1 MEGLLAAPED
11 GRLMASY
18 LVHLMGQR
26 EPAHIDL
33 PFDGVDQLAA
43 EASRAK
49 FLIGHMTN
57 ADEDGVCRRVMI
69 ATCRIEC
76 AVELG

>member
-1 MEGLLAAPED
+1 
-11 GRLMASY
+11 MATY
-18 LVHLMGQR
+18 LIHLMGQR

-33 PFDGVDQLAA
+33 PFDHVDDLAA

-57 ADEDGVCRRVMI
+57 ADQDGVCRRVMI

-76 AVELG
+76 AVEGS

>member
-1 MEGLLAAPED
+1 
-11 GRLMASY
+11 MASY

-26 EPAHIDL
+26 EPAYIDL
-33 PFDGVDQLAA
+33 PFDDMDEFVV

-49 FLIGHMTN
+49 FLVGHMTK

-69 ATCRIEC
+69 STYRIEC
-76 AVELG
+76 AIEAA

>member
-1 MEGLLAAPED
+1 MT
-11 GRLMASY
+11 SY

-26 EPAHIDL
+26 EPARIDF
-33 PFDGVDQLAA
+33 PFADMDELVA

-69 ATCRIEC
+69 STYRIEC
-76 AVELG
+76 VVEAG

>member
-1 MEGLLAAPED
+1 
-11 GRLMASY
+11 MASY

-26 EPAHIDL
+26 EPARIDL
-33 PFDGVDQLAA
+33 PFGDMDELVV

-69 ATCRIEC
+69 ATYRIEC
-76 AVELG
+76 IVEL

>member
-1 MEGLLAAPED
+1 
-11 GRLMASY
+11 MASF
-18 LVHLMGQR
+18 LIHLMGQR
-26 EPAHIDL
+26 EAAYIDL

-69 ATCRIEC
+69 ATYRIESV
-76 AVELG
+76 VETD

>member
-1 MEGLLAAPED
+1 
-11 GRLMASY
+11 MASY
-18 LVHLMGQR
+18 LIHLMGQR
-26 EPAHIDL
+26 EPARIDL
-33 PFDGVDQLAA
+33 PFDDMDELVA

-69 ATCRIEC
+69 ATYRIEC
-76 AVELG
+76 VIEL

>member
-1 MEGLLAAPED
+1 
-11 GRLMASY
+11 MASF

-26 EPAHIDL
+26 EPAHIDV
-33 PFDGVDQLAA
+33 PFDDMDDLAA

-49 FLIGHMTN
+49 FVIGHMTK

-69 ATCRIEC
+69 ATYRIEC
-76 AVELG
+76 VVESI

>member
-1 MEGLLAAPED
+1 
-11 GRLMASY
+11 MASF

-26 EPAHIDL
+26 EPAYIDL
-33 PFDGVDQLAA
+33 PFDGVDQLAT

-49 FLIGHMTN
+49 FLIGHMVN

-69 ATCRIEC
+69 ATNRIESV
-76 AVELG
+76 VETD

>member
-11 GRLMASY
+11 GSLMASF

-26 EPAHIDL
+26 EPAYIDL

-43 EASRAK
+43 EASCAK

-69 ATCRIEC
+69 AANRIEC
-76 AVELG
+76 IVEV

>member
-1 MEGLLAAPED
+1 
-11 GRLMASY
+11 MASF

-33 PFDGVDQLAA
+33 PFDDVDALAA

-69 ATCRIEC
+69 AANRIEC
-76 AVELG
+76 VVEVC

>member
-1 MEGLLAAPED
+1 
-11 GRLMASY
+11 MASY

-26 EPAHIDL
+26 EPARIDL
-33 PFDGVDQLAA
+33 PFDDVTDLAA

-69 ATCRIEC
+69 STYRIEC
-76 AVELG
+76 VVEAD

>member
-1 MEGLLAAPED
+1 
-11 GRLMASY
+11 MASF

-26 EPAHIDL
+26 EPARIDL
-33 PFDGVDQLAA
+33 PFGCVDELAA

-69 ATCRIEC
+69 STNRIEC
-76 AVELG
+76 VIEI

>member
-1 MEGLLAAPED
+1 
-11 GRLMASY
+11 MASY

-33 PFDGVDQLAA
+33 PFGDIDELVV

-49 FLIGHMTN
+49 FLIGYMTN

-69 ATCRIEC
+69 ATYRIEC
-76 AVELG
+76 VVEAD

>member
-1 MEGLLAAPED
+1 MAA
-11 GRLMASY
+11 Y
-18 LVHLMGQR
+18 LIHLMGQR

-33 PFDGVDQLAA
+33 PFDHVDDLAA

-76 AVELG
+76 AVEC

>member
-1 MEGLLAAPED
+1 
-11 GRLMASY
+11 MATY
-18 LVHLMGQR
+18 LIHLMGQR
-26 EPAHIDL
+26 EPAPIDL
-33 PFDGVDQLAA
+33 PFDHVDDLAA

-76 AVELG
+76 AVEGS

>member
-1 MEGLLAAPED
+1 
-11 GRLMASY
+11 MASF

-26 EPAHIDL
+26 EPAYIDL

-49 FLIGHMTN
+49 FLIGHMAN

-69 ATCRIEC
+69 ATHRIEC
-76 AVELG
+76 VVEAS